1 MKRVFYVLLLTEIH
15 KTRTSYSKKQWI
27 IDAIEEKLVVEKVL
41 VQKKLSEAE
50 RALIN
55 S

>member
-1 MKRVFYVLLLTEIH
+1 MKRVFYVLLLTEIR
-15 KTRTSYSKKQWI
+15 KTRTNYSKKQWI
-27 IDAIEEKLVVEKVL
+27 IDAIEQKLAAEKVL

-50 RALIN
+50 SALIN